1 MRGAKLPKL
10 GRRDTVLLIVL
21 ALLLL
26 ILAWFQGGERAVRP
40 IEEEV
45 PVPEGVL

>member
-21 ALLLL
+21 ALLL